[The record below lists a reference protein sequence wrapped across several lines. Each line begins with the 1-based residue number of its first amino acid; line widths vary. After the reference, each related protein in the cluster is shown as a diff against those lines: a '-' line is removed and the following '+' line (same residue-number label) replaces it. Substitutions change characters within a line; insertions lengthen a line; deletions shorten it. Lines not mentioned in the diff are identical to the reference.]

1 MIEMARTGRPKKD
14 EIKKKVLSVR
24 LSDDLYARLLNYTN
38 KNNESMTEVAI
49 RGLEKVLS
57 ED

>member
-1 MIEMARTGRPKKD
+1 MARTGRPKKD